1 MKKKSTF
8 QSAFFNQ
15 RVLIGLFVFIAGV
28 FLAMF
33 ATSAIE
39 RTHRGEA
46 NPFAGGGL
54 RPGAQAEVSAPDF
67 TGQFSGGAPSGTT
80 IQLEQVASGLT
91 SPVTVTNAGDGS
103 GRIFIVQQTGQ
114 IRILSGGTLLP
125 TPFLD
130 ISALVSCCG
139 EQGLLGLAF
148 HPDYATNGFFYVDYT
163 NVAGD
168 TVVARY
174 EVSATDPNVADPDSA
189 QTVLTQ
195 DQPFANHNGG
205 QLAFGP
211 DGYLYIALGDGG
223 SAGDPQ
229 GNGQNL
235 ETWLGKLL
243 RVDVNGDD
251 FPDDP
256 NRNYAVPPNNPFV
269 ANDGLDEIWAYGL
282 RNPWRCTFDRATGA
296 LFIADVG
303 QSAWE
308 EINFQPAASGGGEN
322 YGWNVLEGMHCF
334 NDVPPG
340 ICNAFLNGGS
350 TLPILEY
357 DHSLGCSVTGG
368 YRYRGQLYP
377 QLDGI
382 YFYGDLCSGR
392 VWGAT
397 RHGDGTWVSEELLI
411 SGFTISTFGEDEAA
425 ELYIASYSGGA
436 LYRIVGGPTPTPTP
450 TATPTP
456 TPTATPSPTPTPGPI
471 TLSASGRKVGGINTV
486 RLSWSGATST
496 NIDVYRNGVPP
507 IATVPN
513 TGTYT
518 DSTGDTGRARYT
530 YRVCEAG
537 TSTCSND
544 ARVTFQE

>member
-1 MKKKSTF
+1 VKKKSTF
-8 QSAFFNQ
+8 QSAFFNL
-15 RVLIGLFVFIAGV
+15 RVLIGLFVFIAAV

-46 NPFAGGGL
+46 NPFAGGL

-67 TGQFSGGAPSGTT
+67 TGQFSGRAPSGTT

-103 GRIFIVQQTGQ
+103 ARLFIVQQTGQ

-139 EQGLLGLAF
+139 ERGLLGLAF
-148 HPDYATNGFFYVDYT
+148 HPDYTNTGFFYVDYT

-189 QTVLTQ
+189 QTILTQ
-195 DQPFANHNGG
+195 NQPFANHNGG

-211 DGYLYIALGDGG
+211 EGYLYIALGDGG

-251 FPDDP
+251 FPGDP
-256 NRNYAVPPNNPFV
+256 DRNYAVPPDNPFV
-269 ANDGLDEIWAYGL
+269 GIAGLDEIWAYGL
-282 RNPWRCTFDRATGA
+282 RNPWRCTFDRATGD
-296 LFIADVG
+296 LLIADVG
-303 QSAWE
+303 ESNWE
-308 EINFQPAASGGGEN
+308 EINFQPAASDGGEN
-322 YGWNVLEGMHCF
+322 YGWNVLEGRHCF
-334 NDVPPG
+334 SDVPPG
-340 ICNAFLNGGS
+340 SCNDFLNGGS
-350 TLPILEY
+350 MLPILEY

-397 RHGDGTWVSEELLI
+397 RQGDGTWVSEELLI
-411 SGFTISTFGEDEAA
+411 SGFMISTFGEDEAG

-450 TATPTP
+450 TPTATPTATPTP
-456 TPTATPSPTPTPGPI
+456 TPTPGQI
-471 TLSASGRKVGGINTV
+471 MLGARGYKVQGRQTV
-486 RLSWSGATST
+486 DLSWTGATSN
-496 NIDVYRNGVPP
+496 NIDIYRNDVFTV
-507 IATVPN
+507 TVPN
-513 TGTYT
+513 IPGFYT
-518 DSTGDTGRARYT
+518 DRIGARGGGTYT
-530 YRVCEAG
+530 YRVCQAG
-537 TSTCSND
+537 TGNCSNQ
-544 ARVTFQE
+544 VTVRFGGGG